1 MTELQRIYSY
11 PHDLANLWDRL
22 EALKYDNVNWNRCMW
37 SGPSLNQRFSS
48 LGALC
53 DDQSSTEIKRGMFTA
68 HTSQQTESTTQQH
81 LAGIFNNAFCIMSVK
96 NLWSA
101 NGPDYS
107 TAQKDCS
114 KIVLWGKVFTSI
126 KFMRSEEWLIFTKK
140 KKTVSQ
146 SQRDTV
152 SYGTALTWTLL
163 WSVWKEFTSTRNQM
177 NASAA
182 SRDPL
187 QSCLVFHLI
196 LDLLQKT
203 YFLANSNSYYDIIS
217 SYLVKNRIQR
227 NMNRRGEKRV
237 GAGREKSLS
246 FTKITKEMNQ

>member
-1 MTELQRIYSY
+1 MTRAQQKSKGECLLPTHLSKLNPQPSSILQ
-11 PHDLANLWDRL
+11 
-22 EALKYDNVNWNRCMW
+22 V
-37 SGPSLNQRFSS
+37 SL
-48 LGALC
+48 
-53 DDQSSTEIKRGMFTA
+53 TM
-68 HTSQQTESTTQQH
+68 H
-81 LAGIFNNAFCIMSVK
+81 CIMSVK